1 MTEMK
6 MHFGK
11 KAIVVGIVLMLFI
24 ARFIG
29 LSTVVYAAG
38 ESVIVPNV
46 NERTLTV
53 TASQSVFIAPNI
65 ELNNFG
71 FQISSAKLVI
81 ENLPNDATT
90 SYSSVAGLAVSYDSS
105 KDVYTITGTAAS
117 SDYQTLFRSFK
128 INCGTTLQ
136 NDIKFNFIVSENT
149 TTPMYYSGTKHYYE
163 YISSPAISWTAA
175 AVAASSKTYN
185 GMEGYLVTITSEG
198 ENTFVVNKMAE
209 SGWIG
214 ASDAASNGI
223 WQWSTGPEA
232 GTQFWQGY
240 QPSASPIGGFY
251 NNWEAGE
258 PNRDSLEGN
267 YAHIFVNSPPPFNV
281 FIGTWNDMPDSNT
294 FVQGYAVEYGGM
306 PGDAPEDFDETVT
319 VHIGASVIYN
329 ANGATSGTVPTDNNS
344 PYASGDSVTVLT
356 NSGTLTKAGF
366 VFDGWNTQADGQ
378 GTHYNEAG
386 FDTFVISSNITL
398 YSEWVEDSD
407 GDGVS
412 DTDEVSTGTNPNDP
426 NDKPQKG
433 TITVTVYEHDGSP
446 GAGFT
451 CVLNSTPVVITTDA
465 NGVALFS
472 DVDLTPHTL
481 ILRSGNVQIGT
492 YSLYFTESLTNS
504 TNITDDASTDSNG
517 SVSTF
522 VARDFQSLNLTIQ
535 RNASNFWQ
543 LEDASY
549 TQIVA
554 VNPRTG
560 DYRSYINKLWIWILI
575 SVALMGGSII
585 TYITVKKKSIQ

>member
-1 MTEMK
+1 
-6 MHFGK
+6 
-11 KAIVVGIVLMLFI
+11 
-24 ARFIG
+24 
-29 LSTVVYAAG
+29 
-38 ESVIVPNV
+38 
-46 NERTLTV
+46 
-53 TASQSVFIAPNI
+53 
-65 ELNNFG
+65 
-71 FQISSAKLVI
+71 
-81 ENLPNDATT
+81 
-90 SYSSVAGLAVSYDSS
+90 
-105 KDVYTITGTAAS
+105 
-117 SDYQTLFRSFK
+117 
-128 INCGTTLQ
+128 
-136 NDIKFNFIVSENT
+136 
-149 TTPMYYSGTKHYYE
+149 
-163 YISSPAISWTAA
+163 
-175 AVAASSKTYN
+175 
-185 GMEGYLVTITSEG
+185 
-198 ENTFVVNKMAE
+198 
-209 SGWIG
+209 
-214 ASDAASNGI
+214 
-223 WQWSTGPEA
+223 
-232 GTQFWQGY
+232 
-240 QPSASPIGGFY
+240 
-251 NNWEAGE
+251 
-258 PNRDSLEGN
+258 
-267 YAHIFVNSPPPFNV
+267 
-281 FIGTWNDMPDSNT
+281 
-294 FVQGYAVEYGGM
+294 M

-344 PYASGDSVTVLT
+344 PYASGDSVTVLTNSGTLAKTGFVFDGWNTQADGQGTHYDATGSDIFTIASNVTLYAEWNCSVTYDENGATSGTVPTDNNSPYSSGDSVTVLT